1 MFKLPITLVIR
12 NGNAG
17 DLINAAVFS
26 SGRLYITDSYIAN
39 NSGSYGGGVFVCGDE
54 TFTVSGTTFENNMA
68 TFGAAIY
75 DYGAAIIVENC
86 IFNENHCEGV
96 GSAGTSNTQAGA
108 ILVMSEGAS
117 ATITDSKFNKNS
129 AKTGGAV
136 SISQASGDVLIDG
149 CEFIEN
155 TASYEGGAIY
165 NYIADGAQLSVRNST
180 FTDNTAASWG
190 DAISNDAGLKW
201 EANTISG
208 DANTAIGNW
217 LGTFDTN
224 VKVTILDGLAHTV
237 TSPVYELTATVTD
250 DSNNPL
256 MDHNFAFKIGEDEVP
271 ATYYAS
277 EGVYKATYTFRQPG
291 TYTISTGSYEDADIT
306 TSVVTFESPL
316 STLQDLIDAAI
327 ANGESSLELDYGF
340 AYIESHDAAAA
351 ATGIVIPSDF
361 TIIGNGVTIDGGH
374 ASRIFTVNGG
384 TLTLSNVTL
393 ANGKADDGAAVYL
406 ASDAKLDATSTT
418 FKDNVATYSG
428 GAIYTEG
435 GEIVLTDSLI
445 DNNDVED
452 ATKNN
457 GSYLGQH

>member
-1 MFKLPITLVIR
+1 
-12 NGNAG
+12 
-17 DLINAAVFS
+17 
-26 SGRLYITDSYIAN
+26 
-39 NSGSYGGGVFVCGDE
+39 
-54 TFTVSGTTFENNMA
+54 
-68 TFGAAIY
+68 
-75 DYGAAIIVENC
+75 
-86 IFNENHCEGV
+86 
-96 GSAGTSNTQAGA
+96 
-108 ILVMSEGAS
+108 MSEGAS
-117 ATITDSKFNKNS
+117 ATIVESSFKKNS
-129 AKTGGAV
+129 AKTGGAI
-136 SISQASGDVLIDG
+136 SISQASGDVLING
-149 CEFIEN
+149 CEFTEN

-237 TSPVYELTATVTD
+237 TSPVYELTATITD

-291 TYTISTGSYEDADIT
+291 TYAISTGSYEDADIT

-351 ATGIVIPSDF
+351 ATYVIAAAFKVLF
-361 TIIGNGVTIDGGH
+361 TPVSSCCGNMPISMMART
-374 ASRIFTVNGG
+374 ALR
-384 TLTLSNVTL
+384 L
-393 ANGKADDGAAVYL
+393 ALN
-406 ASDAKLDATSTT
+406 ST
-418 FKDNVATYSG
+418 
-428 GAIYTEG
+428 
-435 GEIVLTDSLI
+435 
-445 DNNDVED
+445 
-452 ATKNN
+452 
-457 GSYLGQH
+457 GSVIN